1 MVTGGE
7 TITDGNDIDTAPRT
21 LGSLRLGWTGDFL
34 LAEAEWVHQGE
45 YYLTAQE
52 LQDYPGHDL
61 LNLRASWAVT
71 PNWTTTLRLNNLTDE
86 RYADRADF
94 AFGDYR
100 YFPGRDRELFFEI
113 AWQSP

>member
-1 MVTGGE
+1 M
-7 TITDGNDIDTAPRT
+7 
-21 LGSLRLGWTGDFL
+21 
-34 LAEAEWVHQGE
+34 
-45 YYLTAQE
+45 
-52 LQDYPGHDL
+52 
-61 LNLRASWAVT
+61 
-71 PNWTTTLRLNNLTDE
+71 NNVTDE